1 MSGSTRN
8 PGCMGWTVHG
18 RQALIERAAQAPSVM
33 DVFIAAS
40 SRLQQAVPFD
50 SAVWLATDPATGLP
64 TAPALNVNMAHANDP
79 GTCSRVWELEFLV
92 DDVNRY
98 RDLARASRPAAGLR
112 AATGD
117 RPDHSARYRAI
128 LRPHGFG
135 DELRAV
141 LRADGAAWALFSL
154 FREIGRTPFEPADS
168 ALVAEVCEPLADAIR
183 DLARPVPA
191 TAPDR
196 VGTGPGMLLFDADG
210 HLVSLNDEAEA
221 WIDELRGDHPE
232 PGADGV
238 RLPMIVL
245 TTLMRARTQALGR
258 ARGGARARVRGAA
271 GLVGE
276 RGGARAGV
284 RGASGRRLV
293 CHASCLRAADGTVA
307 ETALVLEPAA
317 GSEIAPIIV
326 EAYELSPRERQI
338 TQLIARGIPTED
350 IAATLH
356 LSRHTVR
363 DYIKAI
369 FEKVGVRSRGELV
382 ALPFAEHYAPM
393 RLDAGSV
400 TSR

>member
-112 AATGD
+112 AATGN
-117 RPDHSARYRAI
+117 RPDRSARYRAI

-154 FREIGRTPFEPADS
+154 FREIGRPPFEPADS

-191 TAPDR
+191 TPPDR
-196 VGTGPGMLLFDADG
+196 AEIGPGMLLFDADG

-258 ARGGARARVRGAA
+258 ARGGARARVRGA
-271 GLVGE
+271 
-276 RGGARAGV
+276 
-284 RGASGRRLV
+284 SGRWLV
-293 CHASCLRAADGTVA
+293 CHASCLRAADGTIA

-382 ALPFAEHYAPM
+382 ARLFAEHYAPI
-393 RLDAGSV
+393 RLDAGGA

>member
-1 MSGSTRN
+1 
-8 PGCMGWTVHG
+8 MGWTEHG
-18 RQALIERAAQAPSVM
+18 RRTLIERAAQAPSVM

-64 TAPALNVNMAHANDP
+64 TAPSLNVNMAHANDP

-98 RDLARASRPAAGLR
+98 RDLARAIRPTAGLR

-117 RPDHSARYRAI
+117 RPDRSARYRAI

-154 FREIGRTPFEPADS
+154 FREIGRPPFDPADS
-168 ALVAEVCEPLADAIR
+168 ALVAEVCNPLADAIR
-183 DLARPVPA
+183 DLARPAPA
-191 TAPDR
+191 TPPDR
-196 VGTGPGMLLFDADG
+196 AEIGPGMLLFDADG

-245 TTLMRARTQALGR
+245 TTLMRARAQGLGR
-258 ARGGARARVRGAA
+258 VRGGARARVRGA
-271 GLVGE
+271 
-276 RGGARAGV
+276 
-284 RGASGRRLV
+284 SGRWLV
-293 CHASCLRAADGTVA
+293 CHASCLRAADGTIGQ
-307 ETALVLEPAA
+307 TALVLEPAA
-317 GSEIAPIIV
+317 GSEIAPIIA
-326 EAYELSPRERQI
+326 EAYELSARERQI
-338 TQLIARGIPTED
+338 TQLIARGSPTED

-382 ALPFAEHYAPM
+382 AHLFAEHYAPM
-393 RLDAGSV
+393 RLDAGNV

>member
-1 MSGSTRN
+1 
-8 PGCMGWTVHG
+8 MGWTVHG
-18 RQALIERAAQAPSVM
+18 RQALLERAAQAPTVM

-64 TAPALNVNMAHANDP
+64 TAPALNVNMDHANDP
-79 GTCSRVWELEFLV
+79 GTCSRVWELEFLA

-98 RDLARASRPAAGLR
+98 RELARARRPVAGLR
-112 AATGD
+112 ATTGD
-117 RPDHSARYRAI
+117 RPERSARYRAI
-128 LRPHGFG
+128 LRPHGWG

-154 FREIGRTPFEPADS
+154 FRELGRPPFEPTDS

-191 TAPDR
+191 RPPDR
-196 VGTGPGMLLFDADG
+196 VELGPGMLLFDAEG
-210 HLVSLNDEAEA
+210 RLVSLNDEAEA

-232 PGADGV
+232 PGAHGV

-245 TTLMRARTQALGR
+245 TTLMRARTQAQ
-258 ARGGARARVRGAA
+258 GGARARVRGT
-271 GLVGE
+271 
-276 RGGARAGV
+276 
-284 RGASGRRLV
+284 SGRWLV
-293 CHASCLRAADGTVA
+293 CHASCLRAADGTIA

-317 GSEIAPIIV
+317 GSEIAPIIA
-326 EAYELSPRERQI
+326 EAYELSARERQI
-338 TQLIARGIPTED
+338 TQLIARGSPTED

-363 DYIKAI
+363 DHIKAI

-382 ALPFAEHYAPM
+382 ARLFAEHYAPM
-393 RLDAGSV
+393 RLHAGGV

>member
-98 RDLARASRPAAGLR
+98 RDLARARRPAAGLR
-112 AATGD
+112 AATGN
-117 RPDHSARYRAI
+117 RPDQSARYRAI

-154 FREIGRTPFEPADS
+154 FREIGRPPFEPADS

-245 TTLMRARTQALGR
+245 TTLMRARTRALGR
-258 ARGGARARVRGAA
+258 VRAGARARVRGA
-271 GLVGE
+271 
-276 RGGARAGV
+276 
-284 RGASGRRLV
+284 SGRWLV
-293 CHASCLRAADGTVA
+293 CHASCLRAADGTIA
-307 ETALVLEPAA
+307 ETAVVLEPAA
-317 GSEIAPIIV
+317 GSEIAPIIA
-326 EAYELSPRERQI
+326 EAYELSARERQI
-338 TQLIARGIPTED
+338 TQLIARGSPTDD

-382 ALPFAEHYAPM
+382 ARLFAEHYAPM